1 MAAHFANLP
10 PFLNVP
16 GKPSIPWHLWK
27 KIFQVHL
34 KAAGGSGWEDER
46 RASALISVLGI
57 EGQRKYFAAQE
68 QLEAQGGPNATHTAS
83 TPTAADSGTVSTDAA
98 TTEYDTLLQFLDGLF
113 AESTNVL
120 AERHLF
126 TSRKQLPGETFLDFV
141 TALKEKALS
150 CKFGATYDDRVRDQV
165 IHGVANAHVW
175 AKLLSYGEALTLQK
189 AEEVGRDLEA
199 LQKANAAFE
208 ENERLLDSHSSYGGS
223 IQCVAAAQN
232 GGSAASLVPHV
243 TQHGGG
249 FPPGAGGRVQDG
261 SAGSTALA
269 QCCVHCQQVQQL
281 APKPQVGPCFRC
293 GKLGHLATSRNCP
306 AKKKICQFCCI
317 KGHFAAVCR
326 KRRASVQEVAPVQ
339 DRASGT
345 ATVLSVQAVPTS
357 PRDLRI
363 PVIVG
368 GHSHMSL
375 LVDTGA
381 TASLMTKKDFDM
393 LFASKHRL
401 LQMSIQL
408 QDFSKHRIPVLGYF
422 RTDLQHRGKHAFV
435 TFYVTAHGT
444 SLLGLDAIQQLGLLI
459 DGATL
464 TCRLATPVSSQLPA
478 GVPPGFE
485 HLPDRAKRRQHIIP
499 VSAKLRRLPLA
510 LRQQDAS
517 ELRRLQ
523 DDDVIVGGR
532 GRGPHLRLDISNQV
546 FPAQANRGG
555 HAVQCDSPSAEAQLQ
570 LPETQYHLLGLQE
583 ESPGYSS
590 SPTVN
595 APNSN
600 TGEGSNA
607 TGFSN
612 PAHGS
617 RNPSSSWR
625 DRDRSSKSAPDS
637 RHTQSLPGGRGSRCP
652 QRTRKPQRTALV
664 RVCE

>member
-46 RASALISVLGI
+46 RASALITVLGI

-150 CKFGATYDDRVRDQV
+150 CKFGATYDDRVRDQA
-165 IHGVANAHVW
+165 IHGVANAHVR

-199 LQKANAAFE
+199 LNEANAAFG
-208 ENERLLDSHSSYGGS
+208 ENERLLGLHSVYGGS

-269 QCCVHCQQVQQL
+269 QCCVRCQ
-281 APKPQVGPCFRC
+281 
-293 GKLGHLATSRNCP
+293 
-306 AKKKICQFCCI
+306 
-317 KGHFAAVCR
+317 
-326 KRRASVQEVAPVQ
+326 
-339 DRASGT
+339 
-345 ATVLSVQAVPTS
+345 
-357 PRDLRI
+357 
-363 PVIVG
+363 
-368 GHSHMSL
+368 
-375 LVDTGA
+375 
-381 TASLMTKKDFDM
+381 
-393 LFASKHRL
+393 
-401 LQMSIQL
+401 
-408 QDFSKHRIPVLGYF
+408 
-422 RTDLQHRGKHAFV
+422 
-435 TFYVTAHGT
+435 
-444 SLLGLDAIQQLGLLI
+444 
-459 DGATL
+459 
-464 TCRLATPVSSQLPA
+464 
-478 GVPPGFE
+478 
-485 HLPDRAKRRQHIIP
+485 
-499 VSAKLRRLPLA
+499 
-510 LRQQDAS
+510 
-517 ELRRLQ
+517 Q
-523 DDDVIVGGR
+523 DDDGR
-532 GRGPHLRLDISNQV
+532 GRRPHSRLRISNQV
-546 FPAQANRGG
+546 FPAQAIRGSP
-555 HAVQCDSPSAEAQLQ
+555 AVQCDSTSAEAQLQ
-570 LPETQYHLLGLQE
+570 LPATQYHPLGLQE

-590 SPTVN
+590 SPAVN

-607 TGFSN
+607 TGSSES
-612 PAHGS
+612 AHGS
-617 RNPSSSWR
+617 RNPPSSWR
-625 DRDRSSKSAPDS
+625 DWDRSSKSAPDS
-637 RHTQSLPGGRGSRCP
+637 RHTQSSWRAWVTSP
-652 QRTRKPQRTALV
+652 TADA
-664 RVCE
+664 

>member
-1 MAAHFANLP
+1 MSSPSTISGSLP
-10 PFLNVP
+10 RLAVDAEP
-16 GKPSIPWHLWK
+16 GW
-27 KIFQVHL
+27 
-34 KAAGGSGWEDER
+34 
-46 RASALISVLGI
+46 
-57 EGQRKYFAAQE
+57 E
-68 QLEAQGGPNATHTAS
+68 QLEAHGGPNATHTAS

-120 AERHLF
+120 VERHLF

-165 IHGVANAHVW
+165 IHGVANAHVR

-208 ENERLLDSHSSYGGS
+208 ENERLLDSHSGYGGS

-232 GGSAASLVPHV
+232 GGSAASLMAPRARRRWHNAA
-243 TQHGGG
+243 
-249 FPPGAGGRVQDG
+249 FAASKYNSLRPSLK
-261 SAGSTALA
+261 SALVFAA
-269 QCCVHCQQVQQL
+269 
-281 APKPQVGPCFRC
+281 AR
-293 GKLGHLATSRNCP
+293 
-306 AKKKICQFCCI
+306 
-317 KGHFAAVCR
+317 HFAAVCR

-345 ATVLSVQAVPTS
+345 ATVLS
-357 PRDLRI
+357 
-363 PVIVG
+363 
-368 GHSHMSL
+368 
-375 LVDTGA
+375 
-381 TASLMTKKDFDM
+381 
-393 LFASKHRL
+393 
-401 LQMSIQL
+401 
-408 QDFSKHRIPVLGYF
+408 DFSKHRIPALGYF
-422 RTDLQHRGKHAFV
+422 RTDLQRRGKHAFV

-444 SLLGLDAIQQLGLLI
+444 SLLGLDAIQQFGLLI

-532 GRGPHLRLDISNQV
+532 GRRPHLRLDISNQV

-570 LPETQYHLLGLQE
+570 LPETQYHPLGLQE

-607 TGFSN
+607 TGFSK

-617 RNPSSSWR
+617 SNPPSSWR
-625 DRDRSSKSAPDS
+625 DGDRSSKSAPDS
-637 RHTQSLPGGRGSRCP
+637 RHTQSLPGGRGSRRP
-652 QRTRKPQRTALV
+652 QRTRKPPAHLKDYITD
-664 RVCE
+664 

>member
-1 MAAHFANLP
+1 MAAPFANLP
-10 PFLNVP
+10 PFLNAP
-16 GKPSIPWHLWK
+16 GKPPIPWHIWH

-46 RASALISVLGI
+46 RASVLLCALGI

-68 QLEAQGGPNATHTAS
+68 QLEAEGAVTAS
-83 TPTAADSGTVSTDAA
+83 GSGTVPKTGAA
-98 TTEYDTLLQFLDGLF
+98 TATTYDTVLQFLDGLF
-113 AESTNVL
+113 AETTNVL

-165 IHGVANAHVW
+165 IHGVANAHVR

-199 LQKANAAFE
+199 LNKANAAFG
-208 ENERLLDSHSSYGGS
+208 ENERLLGSHSGYGGS
-223 IQCVAAAQN
+223 VQCVAAAQN

-269 QCCVHCQQVQQL
+269 QCCVRCQQVQQL

-326 KRRASVQEVAPVQ
+326 KRRASVQEVAPVP

-345 ATVLSVQAVPTS
+345 ATVLSVQAAPTS
-357 PRDLRI
+357 PRELRI

-422 RTDLQHRGKHAFV
+422 RTDLQHHGKRAFV
-435 TFYVTAHGT
+435 TFYVTALGT
-444 SLLGLDAIQQLGLLI
+444 SLLGLDAIQQLGLLN

-464 TCRLATPVSSQLPA
+464 TCRPATPVSSQLPA

-485 HLPDRAKRRQHIIP
+485 HLHSGALGRVKDYVHRAKRRQHIVP
-499 VSAKLRRLPLA
+499 LSAKLCRLPLA
-510 LRQQDAS
+510 LRQQDA
-517 ELRRLQ
+517 
-523 DDDVIVGGR
+523 
-532 GRGPHLRLDISNQV
+532 ISI
-546 FPAQANRGG
+546 G
-555 HAVQCDSPSAEAQLQ
+555 
-570 LPETQYHLLGLQE
+570 TQM
-583 ESPGYSS
+583 
-590 SPTVN
+590 
-595 APNSN
+595 
-600 TGEGSNA
+600 
-607 TGFSN
+607 
-612 PAHGS
+612 
-617 RNPSSSWR
+617 
-625 DRDRSSKSAPDS
+625 
-637 RHTQSLPGGRGSRCP
+637 
-652 QRTRKPQRTALV
+652 
-664 RVCE
+664 

>member
-68 QLEAQGGPNATHTAS
+68 QLEAHGGPNATHTAS
-83 TPTAADSGTVSTDAA
+83 TPMAADSGTVSTDAA

-165 IHGVANAHVW
+165 IHGVANAHVR

-208 ENERLLDSHSSYGGS
+208 ENERLLGSHCGYGGS
-223 IQCVAAAQN
+223 IQCVAAAAQY
-232 GGSAASLVPHV
+232 GGSAASLAPHL
-243 TQHGGG
+243 TQHGGS
-249 FPPGAGGRVQDG
+249 FPPKSGGRIQDG
-261 SAGSTALA
+261 CAGSTALV
-269 QCCVHCQQVQQL
+269 QDCVRCQQVQQL

-293 GKLGHLATSRNCP
+293 GKLGHLANSRNCP
-306 AKKKICQFCCI
+306 AKKKICQFCGI

-326 KRRASVQEVAPVQ
+326 KRQASVQEVAPVR
-339 DRASGT
+339 DADSDT
-345 ATVLSVQAVPTS
+345 ATVLSVQASPSS
-357 PRDLRI
+357 PRDL
-363 PVIVG
+363 P
-368 GHSHMSL
+368 
-375 LVDTGA
+375 
-381 TASLMTKKDFDM
+381 
-393 LFASKHRL
+393 
-401 LQMSIQL
+401 
-408 QDFSKHRIPVLGYF
+408 
-422 RTDLQHRGKHAFV
+422 
-435 TFYVTAHGT
+435 HGT
-444 SLLGLDAIQQLGLLI
+444 SLLGLDAIQQLGLLN

-464 TCRLATPVSSQLPA
+464 TCRPATPVSSQLPA

-485 HLPDRAKRRQHIIP
+485 HLHSGALGRVKDYVHRAKRRQHIVP
-499 VSAKLRRLPLA
+499 LSAKLCRLPLA
-510 LRQQDAS
+510 LRQQDAI

-523 DDDVIVGGR
+523 DDDGR
-532 GRGPHLRLDISNQV
+532 GRRPHSRLRISNQV
-546 FPAQANRGG
+546 FPAQAIRGG
-555 HAVQCDSPSAEAQLQ
+555 PAVQCDSASAEAQLQ
-570 LPETQYHLLGLQE
+570 LPATQYH
-583 ESPGYSS
+583 S
-590 SPTVN
+590 
-595 APNSN
+595 
-600 TGEGSNA
+600 
-607 TGFSN
+607 
-612 PAHGS
+612 
-617 RNPSSSWR
+617 
-625 DRDRSSKSAPDS
+625 
-637 RHTQSLPGGRGSRCP
+637 
-652 QRTRKPQRTALV
+652 
-664 RVCE
+664 

>member
-1 MAAHFANLP
+1 MAAPFANLP
-10 PFLNVP
+10 PFLNAP
-16 GKPSIPWHLWK
+16 GKPPIPWHIWH

-46 RASALISVLGI
+46 RASALLCALGI

-68 QLEAQGGPNATHTAS
+68 QLEAEGAVTAYG
-83 TPTAADSGTVSTDAA
+83 SGTVPKTEAA
-98 TTEYDTLLQFLDGLF
+98 TATTYDTVLQFLDGLF
-113 AESTNVL
+113 AETTNVL

-165 IHGVANAHVW
+165 IHGVANAHVR

-199 LQKANAAFE
+199 LNKSNAAFG
-208 ENERLLDSHSSYGGS
+208 ENERLLGSHSGYSGS
-223 IQCVAAAQN
+223 IQCVATAQN

-269 QCCVHCQQVQQL
+269 QYCVRCQQVQQL

-293 GKLGHLATSRNCP
+293 GKLGHLATYKNCP
-306 AKKKICQFCCI
+306 AKKKICQFCRI

-326 KRRASVQEVAPVQ
+326 KRRASVQEVTPVQ

-345 ATVLSVQAVPTS
+345 ATVLSVQAAPTS

-363 PVIVG
+363 PVVVG

-422 RTDLQHRGKHAFV
+422 RTDLEHQGKRVSV

-444 SLLGLDAIQQLGLLI
+444 SLLGLDAIQQL
-459 DGATL
+459 
-464 TCRLATPVSSQLPA
+464 
-478 GVPPGFE
+478 
-485 HLPDRAKRRQHIIP
+485 
-499 VSAKLRRLPLA
+499 
-510 LRQQDAS
+510 
-517 ELRRLQ
+517 
-523 DDDVIVGGR
+523 
-532 GRGPHLRLDISNQV
+532 
-546 FPAQANRGG
+546 
-555 HAVQCDSPSAEAQLQ
+555 
-570 LPETQYHLLGLQE
+570 
-583 ESPGYSS
+583 
-590 SPTVN
+590 
-595 APNSN
+595 
-600 TGEGSNA
+600 
-607 TGFSN
+607 
-612 PAHGS
+612 
-617 RNPSSSWR
+617 
-625 DRDRSSKSAPDS
+625 
-637 RHTQSLPGGRGSRCP
+637 
-652 QRTRKPQRTALV
+652 
-664 RVCE
+664 